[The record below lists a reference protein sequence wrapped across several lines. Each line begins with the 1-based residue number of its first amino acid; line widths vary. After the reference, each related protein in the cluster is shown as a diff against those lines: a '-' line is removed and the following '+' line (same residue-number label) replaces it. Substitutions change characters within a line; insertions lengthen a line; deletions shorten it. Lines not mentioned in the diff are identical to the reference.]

1 MGLKKIDY
9 NNRVEPVARIKK
21 IETNLPEPSLIVNDT
36 TTNNNNRDM
45 KRLISID
52 EKLTKIVNDIESKYE
67 DQNRIMKWKY
77 VSTVLDKLFF
87 YIVIIYFIVSFIS
100 VVLAVPNFYKLT

>member
-100 VVLAVPNFYKLT
+100 VVLAVPNFYKFT

>member
-1 MGLKKIDY
+1 LGLKKIDY

>member
-1 MGLKKIDY
+1 LGLKKIDY

-67 DQNRIMKWKY
+67 DQNRIMKWK
-77 VSTVLDKLFF
+77 
-87 YIVIIYFIVSFIS
+87 
-100 VVLAVPNFYKLT
+100 